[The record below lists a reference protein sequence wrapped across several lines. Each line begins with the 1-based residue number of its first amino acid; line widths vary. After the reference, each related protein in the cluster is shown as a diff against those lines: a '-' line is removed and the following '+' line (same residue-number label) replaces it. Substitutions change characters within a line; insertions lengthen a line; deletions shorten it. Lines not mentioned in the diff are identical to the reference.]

1 MTKSD
6 TFKSIEEIALDIEF
20 NDIFDMEYIQKLQTL
35 FSDAF
40 GVSTLITDVN
50 GKTITKTYNYCTLCR
65 DIIRKSGK
73 GMHDCGEMER
83 LLSQH
88 HGEGPL
94 LRECG
99 NSGLWEAGVNIKI
112 GEKIIGNW
120 IIGQI
125 QSEYKYDNQIKKITD
140 NLGVNQEEYT
150 LALYDVPLMQIER
163 FRHIANMLHHYI
175 NELSDKAYKNLQL
188 KKYIIEKENLTD

>member
-1 MTKSD
+1 MTKTD

-50 GKTITKTYNYCTLCR
+50 GKIITKTYNYCTLCK
-65 DIIRKSGK
+65 DIIRKTGK

-83 LLSQH
+83 MLSQH

-99 NSGLWEAGVNIKI
+99 NTGLWEAGVNIKI

-163 FRHIANMLHHYI
+163 FKHIANMLHHYI